1 MRSFQKLLLQLKLL
15 KIILVSKSPIPNPQ
29 STIHNPPSEM
39 IKKLLIA
46 NRGEIAVRIIRTAR
60 KMGIRTVAIYS
71 EIDKSS
77 LHHSFADEAY
87 CIGKSELS
95 ETYLNIP
102 AIIHIAKSSHC
113 DALHPGYGFLS
124 ENPALVKACNEAGII
139 FVGPEAHVM
148 EVMGNK
154 VEARNFVTSINVPVT
169 RGLSGD
175 AATILG
181 TVNEIGFPVL
191 VKAAGGGG
199 GKGMRIVNDKESLA
213 GALEAASREAKNY
226 FADGTVYVEK
236 YLAEP
241 RHIEFQILGDNFGN
255 VVHLFERECSIQRR
269 YQKIVEE
276 APSPTL
282 TPELRS
288 RMGDAAVAIGKAINY
303 SGAGTIEFLVDKDMS
318 FYFLEMN
325 TRIQVEHPV
334 TELTTGI
341 DIVEEQL
348 YIASG
353 EKLRLN
359 QNDLRQTG
367 HAIECRIYAEDPAN
381 NFLPSP
387 GNLSLYQ
394 KPAGDFIRV
403 DDAMN
408 KPYQVSSFF
417 DPMIA
422 KLITHG
428 KTREEARFHMIDAL
442 ANYGIHGIKNNI
454 SYLYAIVQNTDFVN
468 NTISTRFCDEHT
480 ASLLSGIVS
489 ERNSVPESLPLAIA
503 LASKPELP
511 QTKAVAK
518 TIWNRIGY
526 WRILMQPELE
536 MEGKT
541 FRSQIVELN
550 GNVMLLNVNA
560 KNLKIRFSDIPL
572 RQQIE
577 IVIDGEP
584 YTVFVSHPEP
594 GKALITYN
602 THLFEVTRKDI
613 LPAQTEFNLETTSV
627 GEGGSN
633 ITSPMP
639 GKVIKVNVNE
649 GDVVSK
655 GDLLLVVEAMKMENN
670 ILSPADAVVDR
681 INVSPG
687 DMVDSNITLVHLSA
701 VTVKQ
706 SEV

>member
-1 MRSFQKLLLQLKLL
+1 
-15 KIILVSKSPIPNPQ
+15 
-29 STIHNPPSEM
+29 M

-124 ENPALVKACNEAGII
+124 ENPTLVKACNKAGII
-139 FVGPEAHVM
+139 FVGPEAQVM

-154 VEARNFVTSINVPVT
+154 VEARNFVSSIGVPVT
-169 RGLSGD
+169 KGISGTT
-175 AATILG
+175 AAILG
-181 TVNEIGFPVL
+181 QVDEIGFPVL

-199 GKGMRIVNDKESLA
+199 GKGMRIVNDKASLSE
-213 GALEAASREAKNY
+213 ALEAASREALNY

-241 RHIEFQILGDNFGN
+241 RHIEFQILGDNFGT
-255 VVHLFERECSIQRR
+255 VVHLFERECTIQRR
-269 YQKIVEE
+269 YQKIIEE

-288 RMGDAAVAIGKAINY
+288 RMGEAAVAIGKAISY
-303 SGAGTIEFLVDKDMS
+303 SGAGTIEFLVDKDLG

-348 YIASG
+348 FVASG
-353 EKLRLN
+353 EQLRLN
-359 QNDLRQTG
+359 QNELQQSG

-387 GNLSLYQ
+387 GQLSLYR
-394 KPAGDFIRV
+394 KPEGDFIRV

-408 KPYQVSSFF
+408 TPYQVSSFF

-442 ANYGIHGIKNNI
+442 QNYGIHGIKNNI
-454 SYLYAIVQNTDFVN
+454 SYLFAILQNNDFIN
-468 NTISTRFCDEHT
+468 NTISTKFCAEHT
-480 ASLLSGIVS
+480 DFLLAGI
-489 ERNSVPESLPLAIA
+489 EKDRKSVPEVLMLASA
-503 LASKPELP
+503 LASNAG
-511 QTKAVAK
+511 QTPISTDGQ
-518 TIWNRIGY
+518 TIWNKIGY
-526 WRILMQPELE
+526 WRLLMQPELE
-536 MEGKT
+536 LEGKCCYSRILDRKESEVT
-541 FRSQIVELN
+541 AEIDGKKLQIRFEEKESGQQLELQLN
-550 GNVMLLNVNA
+550 G
-560 KNLKIRFSDIPL
+560 
-572 RQQIE
+572 
-577 IVIDGEP
+577 EP
-584 YTVFVSHPEP
+584 FTAFVSHPEP
-594 GKALITYN
+594 GEIAVSYN
-602 THLFEVTRKDI
+602 THTFKVTRKDI
-613 LPAQTEFNLETTSV
+613 LPAATEFNTVTAGV

-639 GKVIKVNVNE
+639 GKVIKVLIKQ
-649 GDVVSK
+649 GDIVAK

-670 ILSPADAVVDR
+670 ILSPADAVVDQV
-681 INVSPG
+681 NVATG
-687 DMVDSNITLVHLSA
+687 ALVDSNMALVHLSA
-701 VTVKQ
+701 LL
-706 SEV
+706 

>member
-1 MRSFQKLLLQLKLL
+1 
-15 KIILVSKSPIPNPQ
+15 
-29 STIHNPPSEM
+29 M

-46 NRGEIAVRIIRTAR
+46 NRGEIAVRIIKTAR
-60 KMGIRTVAIYS
+60 RMGIRTVAIYS
-71 EIDKSS
+71 EIDKNS

-124 ENPALVKACNEAGII
+124 ENPTFVKACNKAGII
-139 FVGPEAHVM
+139 FVGPEANVM
-148 EVMGNK
+148 QVMGNK
-154 VEARNFVTSINVPVT
+154 VEARDFVSSIGVPVT
-169 RGLSGD
+169 KGLSGNT
-175 AATILG
+175 AAILSR
-181 TVNEIGFPVL
+181 VDEIGFPVL

-199 GKGMRIVNDKESLA
+199 GKGMRIVSDKESLA
-213 GALEAASREAKNY
+213 AALEAASREATNY
-226 FADGTVYVEK
+226 FVDGTVYIEK
-236 YLAEP
+236 YLEEP

-255 VVHLFERECSIQRR
+255 VVHLYERECTIQRR
-269 YQKIVEE
+269 YQKIIEE

-288 RMGDAAVAIGKAINY
+288 RMGEAAVAIGKAINY
-303 SGAGTIEFLVDKDMS
+303 SGAGTIEFLVDTELD

-348 YIASG
+348 YVASG
-353 EKLRLN
+353 EKLRLK
-359 QNDLRQTG
+359 QQDLTQQG
-367 HAIECRIYAEDPAN
+367 HAIECRIYAEDPAS

-442 ANYGIHGIKNNI
+442 QNYGIHGIKNNI
-454 SYLYAIVQNTDFVN
+454 NYLYAIVQNENFIN
-468 NTISTRFCDEHT
+468 NTISTRFCAEHT
-480 ASLLSGIVS
+480 DTLLKIIEIGRRSI
-489 ERNSVPESLPLAIA
+489 PELLPLASAIV
-503 LASKPELP
+503 SKPVSAGTNS
-511 QTKAVAK
+511 QTKSGVDN
-518 TIWNRIGY
+518 IWKQIGY

-536 MEGKT
+536 IDGKT
-541 FRSQIVELN
+541 IRCRINDYIPNQLSAEFE
-550 GNVMLLNVNA
+550 GENV
-560 KNLKIRFSDIPL
+560 KIRFHENEL
-572 RQQIE
+572 TQQIE
-577 IVIDGEP
+577 IELNDEP
-584 YTVFVSHPEP
+584 YMAFVSHPEP
-594 GKALITYN
+594 GKVIVSYN
-602 THLFEVTRKDI
+602 THVFEIIRKDI
-613 LPAQTEFNLETTSV
+613 LPAQSDFNIVSASV

-639 GKVIKVNVNE
+639 GKVIKIAVKQ
-649 GDVVSK
+649 GDQVAK

-681 INVSPG
+681 IAVSAG
-687 DMVDSNITLVHLSA
+687 DMVDSITALIHLSA
-701 VTVKQ
+701 PGQKQ
-706 SEV
+706 SVV

>member
-1 MRSFQKLLLQLKLL
+1 
-15 KIILVSKSPIPNPQ
+15 
-29 STIHNPPSEM
+29 M

-60 KMGIRTVAIYS
+60 RMGIRTVAIYS

-124 ENPALVKACNEAGII
+124 ENPALVNACNEAGIVFI
-139 FVGPEAHVM
+139 GPQAHIM
-148 EVMGNK
+148 QVMGNK
-154 VEARNFVTSINVPVT
+154 VEARNFVASIGVPVT
-169 RGLSGD
+169 IGLSGD
-175 AATILG
+175 TSSILQK
-181 TVNEIGFPVL
+181 VDEIGFPVL

-199 GKGMRIVNDKESLA
+199 GKGMRIVNDKASLA
-213 GALEAASREAKNY
+213 GALEAASREATNY
-226 FADGTVYVEK
+226 FADGTVYIEK
-236 YLAEP
+236 YLEEP

-255 VVHLFERECSIQRR
+255 VVHLFERECTIQRR
-269 YQKIVEE
+269 YQKIIEE

-282 TPELRS
+282 TPEIRS
-288 RMGDAAVAIGKAINY
+288 RMGEAAVAIGEAIKY
-303 SGAGTIEFLVDKDMS
+303 TSAGTIEFLVDKEMN

-353 EKLRLN
+353 DPLRKK
-359 QNDLRQTG
+359 QQDLFQTG
-367 HAIECRIYAEDPAN
+367 HAIECRIYAEDPFN

-394 KPAGDFIRV
+394 KPSGDFIRV

-422 KLITHG
+422 KLITLG
-428 KTREEARFHMIDAL
+428 KTREEASTHMIDAL
-442 ANYGIHGIKNNI
+442 QNYGIHGIKNNI
-454 SYLYAIVQNTDFVN
+454 SYLYSILKNVHFIN
-468 NTISTRFCDEHT
+468 NTISTRFCTEHT
-480 ASLLSGIVS
+480 DTLHTAIENERKTIPDLLPV
-489 ERNSVPESLPLAIA
+489 
-503 LASKPELP
+503 
-511 QTKAVAK
+511 AVALVCK
-518 TIWNRIGY
+518 TRRSHNTAQTQNTFNNIWNSIGY
-526 WRILMQPELE
+526 WRIMMLPVLQ
-536 MEGKT
+536 MEGKIYQC
-541 FRSQIVELN
+541 QIIDLKPNELTVEFETENVHIRFEKYESGQKIEIQLN
-550 GNVMLLNVNA
+550 G
-560 KNLKIRFSDIPL
+560 
-572 RQQIE
+572 
-577 IVIDGEP
+577 EP
-584 YTVFVSHPEP
+584 FTAFVSHPEP
-594 GKALITYN
+594 GKVLVSYN
-602 THLFEVTRKDI
+602 THTFEVICKDI
-613 LPAQTEFNLETTSV
+613 LPAQAEFNSVSATV
-627 GEGGSN
+627 GEGGSK

-639 GKVIKVNVNE
+639 GKVIKIVVRQ
-649 GDVVSK
+649 GDFVKK

-670 ILSPADAVVDR
+670 ILSPADAIVDQ
-681 INVSPG
+681 ISVAAG
-687 DMVDSNITLVHLSA
+687 QLVDNASALIHLSA
-701 VTVKQ
+701 PTQGVI
-706 SEV
+706 

>member
-1 MRSFQKLLLQLKLL
+1 
-15 KIILVSKSPIPNPQ
+15 
-29 STIHNPPSEM
+29 M

-60 KMGIRTVAIYS
+60 RMGIRTVAIYS

-102 AIIHIAKSSHC
+102 AIIHVAKSSHC

-124 ENPALVKACNEAGII
+124 ENPLLVKACNDAGII
-139 FVGPEAHVM
+139 FVGPDSHVM

-154 VEARNFVTSINVPVT
+154 VEARNFVTSIGVPISK
-169 RGLSGD
+169 GLSGD
-175 AATILG
+175 TATILSLID
-181 TVNEIGFPVL
+181 NIGFPVL

-199 GKGMRIVNDKESLA
+199 GKGMRIVNDKESL
-213 GALEAASREAKNY
+213 GAELEAASREAKNY

-236 YLAEP
+236 YLEEP

-255 VVHLFERECSIQRR
+255 VVHLFERECTIQRR
-269 YQKIVEE
+269 YQKIIEE

-288 RMGDAAVAIGKAINY
+288 RMGEAAVAIGKSIKY
-303 SGAGTIEFLVDKDMS
+303 SGAGTIEFLVDKDLN
-318 FYFLEMN
+318 FFFLEMN

-334 TELTTGI
+334 TELTTGV

-353 EKLRLN
+353 ENLRLN
-359 QNDLRQTG
+359 QKDLKQTG

-387 GNLSLYQ
+387 GKLSLYQ
-394 KPAGDFIRV
+394 KPSGDFIRV
-403 DDAMN
+403 DDAMSE
-408 KPYQVSSFF
+408 PYQVSSFF

-442 ANYGIHGIKNNI
+442 QNYGIHGIKNNI
-454 SYLYAIVQNTDFVN
+454 SYLNAILQNTDFIN
-468 NTISTRFCDEHT
+468 NTISTRFCSEHT
-480 ASLLSGIVS
+480 TALLAAI
-489 ERNSVPESLPLAIA
+489 ENDRKTIPLILPLALA
-503 LASKPELP
+503 LVNDSKNVNNDSS
-511 QTKAVAK
+511 QNQSNN
-518 TIWNRIGY
+518 IWKNIGY
-526 WRILMQPELE
+526 WRLFMQPELE
-536 MEGKT
+536 IEKGET
-541 FRSQIVELN
+541 IIN
-550 GNVMLLNVNA
+550 GNKVVNVYGLVEFNNE
-560 KNLKIRFSDIPL
+560 KNLISFKKL
-572 RQQIE
+572 KTNQQIE
-577 IVIDGEP
+577 IQLNNKRF
-584 YTVFVSHPEP
+584 TAFVSHPET
-594 GKALITYN
+594 GKVIIGYK
-602 THLFEVTRKDI
+602 THTFEVTRKDI
-613 LPAQTEFNLETTSV
+613 LPAPTEFNIESV
-627 GEGGSN
+627 SLGESGSN

-639 GKVIKVNVNE
+639 GKVIKMGVKS
-649 GDVVSK
+649 GDTVKK

-670 ILSPADAVVDR
+670 IFSPADAVVDR
-681 INVSPG
+681 ITVKAG
-687 DMVDSNITLVHLSA
+687 DLVDSNTTLIHLSA
-701 VTVKQ
+701 IQ
-706 SEV
+706 

>member
-1 MRSFQKLLLQLKLL
+1 M
-15 KIILVSKSPIPNPQ
+15 V
-29 STIHNPPSEM
+29 
-39 IKKLLIA
+39 KKLLVA

-60 KMGIRTVAIYS
+60 RMGIRTVAIYS
-71 EIDKSS
+71 EIDKNS

-87 CIGKSELS
+87 CIGNSDLS

-102 AIIHIAKSSHC
+102 AIIHIARSSHC

-124 ENPALVKACNEAGII
+124 ENPALVKSCNEAGII
-139 FVGPEAHVM
+139 FVGPEANVM
-148 EVMGNK
+148 QVMGNK
-154 VEARNFVTSINVPVT
+154 VEARDFVSSIGVPVT
-169 RGLSGD
+169 KGLSGNT
-175 AATILG
+175 AEILSQ
-181 TVNEIGFPVL
+181 VDEIGFPVL

-199 GKGMRIVNDKESLA
+199 GKGMRIVSDKESLA
-213 GALEAASREAKNY
+213 GALEAASREATNY
-226 FADGTVYVEK
+226 FADGTVYIEK
-236 YLAEP
+236 YLEEP

-255 VVHLFERECSIQRR
+255 VVHLFERECTIQRR
-269 YQKIVEE
+269 YQKIIEE

-288 RMGDAAVAIGKAINY
+288 RMGEAAVAIGKAINY
-303 SGAGTIEFLVDKDMS
+303 SGAGTIEFLVDKDLQ

-359 QNDLRQTG
+359 QNDLHQTG

-387 GNLSLYQ
+387 GNLSLYR

-442 ANYGIHGIKNNI
+442 QYYGIHGIKNNI
-454 SYLYAIVQNTDFVN
+454 SYLNAIVQNTNYIN
-468 NTISTRFCDEHT
+468 NRISTRFCAEHT
-480 ASLLSGIVS
+480 DTLLKAI
-489 ERNSVPESLPLAIA
+489 ENDRKSVRELLPLAVSIV
-503 LASKPELP
+503 SKPISASTNS
-511 QTKAVAK
+511 QTQ
-518 TIWNRIGY
+518 TGEGNIWNKIGY
-526 WRILMQPELE
+526 WRIMMQPELE
-536 MEGKT
+536 IEGKIFKCHVNSLT
-541 FRSQIVELN
+541 TNLLSAEVEDKK
-550 GNVMLLNVNA
+550 ME
-560 KNLKIRFSDIPL
+560 IRFEENESI
-572 RQQIE
+572 QQIE
-577 IVIDGEP
+577 IELNGEP
-584 YTVFVSHPEP
+584 YTAFVSHPEP
-594 GKALITYN
+594 GKVIVSYN
-602 THLFEVTRKDI
+602 THVFEVIRKDI
-613 LPAQTEFNLETTSV
+613 LPAQTDFNIVSAAV

-639 GKVIKVNVNE
+639 GKVTKIVVKQ
-649 GDVVSK
+649 GDTVSK

-681 INVSPG
+681 ITVTAGN
-687 DMVDSNITLVHLSA
+687 MVDSIMPLIHLSA
-701 VTVKQ
+701 PEAK
-706 SEV
+706 

>member
-1 MRSFQKLLLQLKLL
+1 
-15 KIILVSKSPIPNPQ
+15 
-29 STIHNPPSEM
+29 M

-241 RHIEFQILGDNFGN
+241 RHIEFQILGDNLGN

-303 SGAGTIEFLVDKDMS
+303 SGAGTIEFLVDNDMS

-550 GNVMLLNVNA
+550 GNVMLLNVNG

>member
-1 MRSFQKLLLQLKLL
+1 
-15 KIILVSKSPIPNPQ
+15 
-29 STIHNPPSEM
+29 M

-60 KMGIRTVAIYS
+60 RMGIRTVAIYS

-102 AIIHIAKSSHC
+102 AIIQIAQSSHC

-124 ENPALVKACNEAGII
+124 ENPLLVKACNDAGII
-139 FVGPEAHVM
+139 FVGPDAHVM

-154 VEARNFVTSINVPVT
+154 VEARNFVTSIGVPVS
-169 RGLSGD
+169 RGVSGD
-175 AATILG
+175 TATILSQ
-181 TVNEIGFPVL
+181 VDEIGFPVL

-199 GKGMRIVNDKESLA
+199 GKGMRIVNDKESL
-213 GALEAASREAKNY
+213 GAELEAASREAKNY

-236 YLAEP
+236 YLEEP

-255 VVHLFERECSIQRR
+255 VVHLFERECTIQRR
-269 YQKIVEE
+269 YQKIIEE

-288 RMGDAAVAIGKAINY
+288 RMGEAAVAIGKAVKY
-303 SGAGTIEFLVDKDMS
+303 SGAGTIEFLVDKDLN
-318 FYFLEMN
+318 FFFLEMN

-334 TELTTGI
+334 TELTTGV

-359 QNDLRQTG
+359 QESLKQSG

-387 GNLSLYQ
+387 GKLSLYQ
-394 KPAGDFIRV
+394 KPSGDFIRV

-408 KPYQVSSFF
+408 EPYQVSSFF

-442 ANYGIHGIKNNI
+442 QNYGIHGIKNNI
-454 SYLYAIVQNTDFVN
+454 SYLNAILQNTDFIN
-468 NTISTRFCDEHT
+468 NTISTRFCSEHT
-480 ASLLSGIVS
+480 STLLAAI
-489 ERNSVPESLPLAIA
+489 RNDRETIPLSLPLALA
-503 LASKPELP
+503 LVSDSKNVNNDSSPNP
-511 QTKAVAK
+511 SNN
-518 TIWNRIGY
+518 IWKNIGY
-526 WRILMQPELE
+526 WRLMMQPELE
-536 MEGKT
+536 MENTVYPCRITELKKDKLSVEFGNEKVLMSFKKSKT
-541 FRSQIVELN
+541 N
-550 GNVMLLNVNA
+550 
-560 KNLKIRFSDIPL
+560 
-572 RQQIE
+572 QQIE
-577 IVIDGEP
+577 IQLNNKP
-584 YTVFVSHPEP
+584 FTVFVSHPEP
-594 GKALITYN
+594 GKVIIGYN
-602 THLFEVTRKDI
+602 THTFEVTRKDI
-613 LPAQTEFNLETTSV
+613 LPAQTEFNIESV
-627 GEGGSN
+627 SLSESGSN

-639 GKVIKVNVNE
+639 GKVIKIVLKP
-649 GDVVSK
+649 GDIVKK

-681 INVSPG
+681 ITVKAG
-687 DMVDSNITLVHLSA
+687 DLVDSNTTLVHLSA
-701 VTVKQ
+701 IAQKQ
-706 SEV
+706 SSV

>member
-1 MRSFQKLLLQLKLL
+1 
-15 KIILVSKSPIPNPQ
+15 
-29 STIHNPPSEM
+29 M

-60 KMGIRTVAIYS
+60 RMGIRTVAVYS

-102 AIIHIAKSSHC
+102 ALIHIAKSSHC

-124 ENPALVKACNEAGII
+124 ENPALVKACKAAGIL

-154 VEARNFVTSINVPVT
+154 VEARNFVESIGIPLSK
-169 RGLSGD
+169 GLSGD
-175 AATILG
+175 VATILSQVG
-181 TVNEIGFPVL
+181 EIGFPVL

-199 GKGMRIVNDKESLA
+199 GKGMRIVNEKKDLSE
-213 GALEAASREAKNY
+213 ALEAASREAKNY
-226 FADGTVYVEK
+226 FSDGTVYVEK
-236 YLAEP
+236 FLQEP
-241 RHIEFQILGDNFGN
+241 RHIEVQILGDTHGN
-255 VVHLFERECSIQRR
+255 VIHLFERECTIQRR
-269 YQKIVEE
+269 YQKIIEE

-288 RMGDAAVAIGKAINY
+288 KMGEAAVAIGKAISY
-303 SGAGTIEFLVDKDMS
+303 SGAGTIEFLVDKQLN

-334 TELTTGI
+334 TEFTTGI

-348 YIASG
+348 FIASG
-353 EKLRLN
+353 EVLRLK
-359 QNDLRQTG
+359 QQDVHQQG
-367 HAIECRIYAEDPAN
+367 HSIECRIYAEDPAN
-381 NFLPSP
+381 NFMPSP

-428 KTREEARFHMIDAL
+428 ETRGQARSHMIDAL
-442 ANYGIHGIKNNI
+442 NHYGIHGIKNNI
-454 SYLYAIVQNTDFVN
+454 SYLNAIMQSEAFIN
-468 NTISTRFCDEHT
+468 NEISTGFCSEH
-480 ASLLSGIVS
+480 AESLNAFISDN
-489 ERNSVPESLPLAIA
+489 RNSIPQLLPLA
-503 LASKPELP
+503 ASLVSKSK
-511 QTKAVAK
+511 QTGNASHKNQYNSES
-518 TIWNRIGY
+518 IWNKIGY
-526 WRILMQPELE
+526 WRSLVQPELE
-536 MEGKT
+536 LEGKIYRCLIRDHT
-541 FRSQIVELN
+541 SDRLSAEIDGNPINIRFEELEDKQSIEIQLN
-550 GNVMLLNVNA
+550 GDL
-560 KNLKIRFSDIPL
+560 FSA
-572 RQQIE
+572 
-577 IVIDGEP
+577 
-584 YTVFVSHPEP
+584 FVSHPEP
-594 GKALITYN
+594 GKVIVSYN
-602 THLFEVTRKDI
+602 THVFEVLRKDI
-613 LPAQTEFNLETTSV
+613 LPAQSDFNIVLATV
-627 GEGGSN
+627 GESGSN

-639 GKVIKVNVNE
+639 GKVINIAVKQ
-649 GDVVSK
+649 GDAVSK

-670 ILSPADAVVDR
+670 ILSPADAVVDK
-681 INVSPG
+681 INVSVG
-687 DMVDSNITLVHLSA
+687 DLVDSNKTLVHLSA
-701 VTVKQ
+701 AQ
-706 SEV
+706 

>member
-1 MRSFQKLLLQLKLL
+1 
-15 KIILVSKSPIPNPQ
+15 
-29 STIHNPPSEM
+29 M

-71 EIDKSS
+71 EIDKNS

-87 CIGKSELS
+87 CIGKSDLS

-113 DALHPGYGFLS
+113 DALHPGYGFLA
-124 ENPALVKACNEAGII
+124 ENPALVKSCNEAGII
-139 FVGPEAHVM
+139 FVGPEANVM
-148 EVMGNK
+148 QVMGNK
-154 VEARNFVTSINVPVT
+154 IEARNFVSSIGVPVT
-169 RGLSGD
+169 KGLSGN
-175 AATILG
+175 ATAILSQ
-181 TVNEIGFPVL
+181 VDEIGFPVL

-199 GKGMRIVNDKESLA
+199 GKGMRIVSDKESLA
-213 GALEAASREAKNY
+213 GALEAASREATNY
-226 FADGTVYVEK
+226 FADGTVYIEK
-236 YLAEP
+236 YLEEP

-255 VVHLFERECSIQRR
+255 VVHLFERECTIQRR
-269 YQKIVEE
+269 YQKIIEE

-288 RMGDAAVAIGKAINY
+288 RMGEAAVTIGKAINY
-303 SGAGTIEFLVDKDMS
+303 SGAGTIEFLVDKQLN

-348 YIASG
+348 CVASG
-353 EKLRLN
+353 EKLRLS
-359 QNDLRQTG
+359 QKDLVQTG

-387 GNLSLYQ
+387 GDLSLYQ

-403 DDAMN
+403 DDSMN

-442 ANYGIHGIKNNI
+442 QNYGLHGIKNNI
-454 SYLYAIVQNTDFVN
+454 GYLAAIVQNINYIN
-468 NTISTRFCDEHT
+468 NTISTRFCSEHT
-480 ASLLSGIVS
+480 NALLTTIEN
-489 ERNSVPESLPLAIA
+489 ERKLIPEFLPI
-503 LASKPELP
+503 
-511 QTKAVAK
+511 AVAVICK
-518 TIWNRIGY
+518 CTSVSSNMQADTETGNIWNKIGY
-526 WRILMQPELE
+526 WRIIMQPEIE

-541 FRSQIVELN
+541 YQCILQ
-550 GNVMLLNVNA
+550 
-560 KNLKIRFSDIPL
+560 NLKLNQLTVEIEGKKIEIRFEESEFS
-572 RQQIE
+572 QQVE
-577 IVIDGEP
+577 IQLDGEP

-594 GKALITYN
+594 GKTIASYN
-602 THLFEVTRKDI
+602 THIFEVVRKDI
-613 LPAQTEFNLETTSV
+613 LPAQPDFNILSASISES
-627 GEGGSN
+627 GSN

-639 GKVIKVNVNE
+639 GKVIKIAVE
-649 GDVVSK
+649 QSAVVAK

-681 INVSPG
+681 ITVKAG
-687 DMVDSNITLVHLSA
+687 DLVDSIMTLIHLSA
-701 VTVKQ
+701 PEPKQ
-706 SEV
+706 IQV

>member
-1 MRSFQKLLLQLKLL
+1 
-15 KIILVSKSPIPNPQ
+15 
-29 STIHNPPSEM
+29 M

-60 KMGIRTVAIYS
+60 RMGIRTVAIYS
-71 EIDKSS
+71 EIDKNS

-87 CIGKSELS
+87 CIGHSDLS
-95 ETYLNIP
+95 ATYLNIP

-124 ENPALVKACNEAGII
+124 ENPELVKACNEAGII
-139 FVGPEAHVM
+139 FVGPEAKVM
-148 EVMGNK
+148 QVMGNK
-154 VEARNFVTSINVPVT
+154 VEARNFVSSIGVPVT
-169 RGLSGD
+169 KGLSGN
-175 AATILG
+175 TTEILSH
-181 TVNEIGFPVL
+181 VDEIGFPVL

-213 GALEAASREAKNY
+213 AALEAASREATNY
-226 FADGTVYVEK
+226 FADGTVYIEK
-236 YLAEP
+236 YLEEP

-255 VVHLFERECSIQRR
+255 VVHLFERECTIQRR
-269 YQKIVEE
+269 YQKIIEE

-282 TPELRS
+282 KPELRLQ
-288 RMGDAAVAIGKAINY
+288 MGKAAVAIGKAINY
-303 SGAGTIEFLVDKDMS
+303 SGAGTIEFLVDKDLD

-359 QNDLRQTG
+359 QNDLHQTG
-367 HAIECRIYAEDPAN
+367 HAIECRIYAEDPSN

-442 ANYGIHGIKNNI
+442 LNYGIHGIKNNI
-454 SYLYAIVQNTDFVN
+454 SYLSAIIQNVNFIN
-468 NTISTRFCDEHT
+468 NTISTRFCAEHT
-480 ASLLSGIVS
+480 VTLLMAIEKDRKSIS
-489 ERNSVPESLPLAIA
+489 ELLPLAVAIV
-503 LASKPELP
+503 SKPASASIKR
-511 QTKAVAK
+511 QTQSDIGN
-518 TIWNRIGY
+518 IWNKIGY
-526 WRILMQPELE
+526 WRIMMQPELE
-536 MEGKT
+536 MGGKT
-541 FRSQIVELN
+541 FRCRVNELKSNQLSAELAGKKAEIRFEEKETVQQVEIELN
-550 GNVMLLNVNA
+550 N
-560 KNLKIRFSDIPL
+560 
-572 RQQIE
+572 
-577 IVIDGEP
+577 EP
-584 YTVFVSHPEP
+584 YTVFVSHPDA
-594 GKALITYN
+594 GKVIVSYN
-602 THLFEVTRKDI
+602 TNVFEVIRKDI
-613 LPAQTEFNLETTSV
+613 LPAQGDFNLASASV
-627 GEGGSN
+627 GESGSN

-639 GKVIKVNVNE
+639 GKVIKIAVKQGDLVAK
-649 GDVVSK
+649 GDV
-655 GDLLLVVEAMKMENN
+655 LLVVEAMKMENN
-670 ILSPADAVVDR
+670 ILSPANAVVDR
-681 INVSPG
+681 ITVTDG
-687 DMVDSNITLVHLSA
+687 ELVDSSTTLIHLSA
-701 VTVKQ
+701 SEQKQ
-706 SEV
+706 SVV